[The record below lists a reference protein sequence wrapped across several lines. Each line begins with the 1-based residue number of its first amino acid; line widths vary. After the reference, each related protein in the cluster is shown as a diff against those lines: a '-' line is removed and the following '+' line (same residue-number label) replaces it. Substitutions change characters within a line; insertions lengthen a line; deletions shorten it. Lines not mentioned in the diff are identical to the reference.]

1 MTHKLKFNRIF
12 NIIIYSTNYTLIC
25 LTGNRCVDDGNIL
38 ITLILTKLE
47 GNHVSAEYGYRSV
60 H

>member
-38 ITLILTKLE
+38 ITLIWLNWRVTMFL
-47 GNHVSAEYGYRSV
+47 
-60 H
+60 